1 MTNKEAVR
9 YTRGMKFEIGT
20 RYENAN
26 GTWVELTIHQHP
38 SNFYHV
44 YGYRWFDPTCPA
56 DVMPAEGT
64 TNMERSRIERAMRS
78 TLQNR

>member
-1 MTNKEAVR
+1 MTQ
-9 YTRGMKFEIGT
+9 TWKFEIGQRVT
-20 RYENAN
+20 NEN

-56 DVMPAEGT
+56 DIMPAEGT
-64 TNMERSRIERAMRS
+64 TNMSRARIERAMVS
-78 TLQNR
+78 TLKNR